1 MHELLLFGR
10 IPPSQHPH
18 LLHILSGISAMQ
30 PIPLLEKHRIFT
42 PTRSTTDTPAKTQG
56 GAAKDEYA
64 QKSLQAAA
72 KGDLFVVQLVA
83 DVLAVAAGSGGAGER
98 EEGAMEGVEVAGGDG
113 EGETHGEGRVREAVR
128 EQWTLQF
135 RDIPEVARQRPVTTR
150 LMADVPVAAG
160 DAMAFMR
167 ALGYL
172 HTSTYLL
179 QGHRFTYQ
187 NTSLLLYRVFV
198 PTTASDVTTTK
209 TNPEQYNNNVSDN
222 AGLID
227 MAQQR
232 LLDASGTWVLQAGLR
247 VQDGSKVETMAQGVN
262 ELVGVREMLRGVVEL
277 EIGERLAMDT
287 RVK

>member
-1 MHELLLFGR
+1 MALR
-10 IPPSQHPH
+10 
-18 LLHILSGISAMQ
+18 
-30 PIPLLEKHRIFT
+30 
-42 PTRSTTDTPAKTQG
+42 RSSFANTIMD
-56 GAAKDEYA
+56 
-64 QKSLQAAA
+64 
-72 KGDLFVVQLVA
+72 
-83 DVLAVAAGSGGAGER
+83 
-98 EEGAMEGVEVAGGDG
+98 
-113 EGETHGEGRVREAVR
+113 
-128 EQWTLQF
+128 
-135 RDIPEVARQRPVTTR
+135 AR
-150 LMADVPVAAG
+150 
-160 DAMAFMR
+160 
-167 ALGYL
+167 